1 MSVVRLRTTY
11 LTLSM
16 ETNVFK
22 RISMLGLAVAAMAAC
37 ADRLPTET
45 GEGQLSGVASE
56 SLDFATKGII
66 ASVTGSGHLWTNPP
80 GEEERPALRNF
91 TIAATKAADGSVGGQ
106 YNLLT
111 ATGLHVKGTIT
122 CLNVVGDRAFV
133 GGTWESNPEFPFEIV
148 GVALEFVDGGNGPDA
163 MDQISSLGFY
173 PADFFDET
181 DVQAYCDDAL
191 EGPVTPIDL
200 GSIRVD

>member
-1 MSVVRLRTTY
+1 M
-11 LTLSM
+11 
-16 ETNVFK
+16 FK
-22 RISMLGLAVAAMAAC
+22 QISMLGLAVAAMAAC
-37 ADRLPTET
+37 ADGLPTET
-45 GEGQLSGVASE
+45 TEGQLSTVASE
-56 SLDFATKGII
+56 SLDLAANGVI
-66 ASVTGSGHLWTNPP
+66 ASVTGSGHLWSPSP
-80 GEEERPALRNF
+80 GEDDRPALRNF
-91 TIAATKAADGSVGGQ
+91 TIAATKAAGGSVGGH

-163 MDQISSLGFY
+163 VDQISQLAFF
-173 PADFFDET
+173 PADFFDES

-191 EGPVTPIDL
+191 EGPVMPIDL

>member
-1 MSVVRLRTTY
+1 M
-11 LTLSM
+11 
-16 ETNVFK
+16 FK
-22 RISMLGLAVAAMAAC
+22 RISMLGLAVVAMAAC
-37 ADRLPTET
+37 ADGLPTET
-45 GEGQLSGVASE
+45 SEGQASAVASE
-56 SLDFATKGII
+56 SVDLAVEGVI
-66 ASVTGSGHLWTNPP
+66 ASVTGSGHLWSNPP
-80 GEEERPALRNF
+80 GDEDRPALRNF
-91 TIAATKAADGSVGGQ
+91 TIAATKAADGSVRGH

-111 ATGLHVKGTIT
+111 ATGTHVKGTIT

-148 GVALEFVDGGNGPDA
+148 GVALEFVDGGNGA
-163 MDQISSLGFY
+163 NAVDQISSLGFY

-191 EGPVTPIDL
+191 EGPVMPIDL

>member
-1 MSVVRLRTTY
+1 M
-11 LTLSM
+11 
-16 ETNVFK
+16 FK
-22 RISMLGLAVAAMAAC
+22 RISILGLAVVALAAC

-45 GEGQLSGVASE
+45 GDGGAPALESGSVYLA
-56 SLDFATKGII
+56 AQGVI
-66 ASVTGSGHLWTNPP
+66 ASVTGSGHLWSNPP
-80 GEEERPALRNF
+80 GEEDRPALRNF
-91 TIAATKAADGSVGGQ
+91 AIAATKAADGSVGGH
-106 YNLLT
+106 YNLVT

-148 GVALEFVDGGNGPDA
+148 GVALEFVDAGDGPDA
-163 MDQISSLGFY
+163 GDAISQLAFF

-181 DVQAYCDDAL
+181 DVRAFCDDAL
-191 EGPVTPIDL
+191 EGPVVPIDL